1 MSDMPLS
8 AEAHAA
14 LFRDRYLKAKEPE
27 LFDTV
32 DHAFA
37 RRAGPRYDQAR
48 AYNTAVYAALAAST
62 NGQKIVY
69 CAGSISKGMLANAW
83 VKQEQPFVTR
93 LEDGSTLRAHHVYDL
108 DESIGSQNFVDKVL
122 RPNRRLQLQKYNLLN
137 TLLPDRQVLVPV
149 ALQGAV
155 AAAGQP
161 NLDLGSKRRDKD
173 YMQVWTPVIR
183 ELTDTILVAGD
194 WFFSGATS
202 GLEYPEA
209 IAIAA
214 GLRRHRPQADMR
226 FLDYN
231 KQDVSLLTMSQR
243 AAEYLL
249 WAAESGDF
257 YLKHEP
263 TALMRNFAIAR
274 MAERGQLPKANPIF
288 RAGIARDLP
297 QIKALEKEMVPL
309 ILERVHKKLFAI
321 DTTDLQATH
330 PRFVA
335 DAAAAQAGVK
345 PGGKLMLAGLPERL
359 AQQGVTVRRY
369 SDAELAAGDFELREI
384 AAILPKD
391 NYRALTAADAPRRV
405 QRPADMAGE
414 ATKLYDGQSLFA
426 RPLVPL
432 TTERERLI
440 ASVVVG
446 ALETVKP
453 VAGQRYTYV
462 VGDDKYGPETAK
474 RADSWQLAYGDELP
488 GKLGKEFVRDVRL
501 PQQALIRAQQQALR
515 AEGETVLSALD
526 LQEQFKVVRQNPALA
541 VAAGEA
547 MPASAARMLARH
559 AFLVRNATDFCF
571 MTGQWEQSND
581 GVQDMILATRMQI
594 GLQAG
599 AAAAPQHVRVFDEK
613 GRYLTLADRAEAI
626 WKPLATALEK
636 GRDPQGLEEPATA
649 LAQLWALHRLAA
661 DPALRQRSFEK
672 LREQDPALQLPK
684 DLAWDQISP
693 FPFAYDHRRFEKLWD
708 DTIKPAFADRLIT
721 AVRPRHLELI
731 DDFAA
736 LRAQQ
741 EAKLA
746 LAAAAPLEH
755 RAMRRR
761 PGGAM
766 PS

>member
-1 MSDMPLS
+1 MSDTVLS

-14 LFRDRYLKAKEPE
+14 RFRDRYLKAKEPE
-27 LFDTV
+27 RFDTV
-32 DHAFA
+32 DHEFA
-37 RRAGPRYDQAR
+37 RRPGPRYDQAR

-62 NGQKIVY
+62 NGQMIVY

-93 LEDGSTLRAHHVYDL
+93 LEDGSTIRAHHVYDL

-137 TLLPDRQVLVPV
+137 TLMPDRQVLVPV

-155 AAAGQP
+155 AVAGQP
-161 NLDLGSKRRDKD
+161 NLDLGAKRRDKD

-214 GLRRHRPQADMR
+214 GLRRHRPKADMR
-226 FLDYN
+226 FMDYN
-231 KQDVSLLTMSQR
+231 KQDVSLLTMSER

-249 WAAESGDF
+249 WAGESGNF

-274 MAERGQLPKANPIF
+274 MAERGQLPNANPIF
-288 RAGIARDLP
+288 RAGIERDLP
-297 QIKALEKEMVPL
+297 QIKALEKEITPL
-309 ILERVHKKLFAI
+309 ILERAHKKLFAI
-321 DTTDLQATH
+321 DTTDLQTTH
-330 PRFVA
+330 PQFVA
-335 DAAAAQAGVK
+335 DVAAAKAGSK
-345 PGGKLMLAGLPERL
+345 PRGKLVLAGLPERL

-384 AAILPKD
+384 AAILPKES
-391 NYRALTAADAPRRV
+391 YRSLTAADAPRRV
-405 QRPADMAGE
+405 QRSADMAGE

-426 RPLVPL
+426 RPLVSL

-453 VAGQRYTYV
+453 VAGRRYTYV
-462 VGDDKYGPETAK
+462 VGDDKYGSETAK
-474 RADSWQLAYGDELP
+474 RVDAWQLAYGDELP
-488 GKLGKEFVRDVRL
+488 GKLGKEFARDVRA
-501 PQQALIRAQQQALR
+501 PQQAMIRAQQQALR
-515 AEGETVLSALD
+515 AEGETVLNALD

-541 VAAGEA
+541 VAPGEA
-547 MPASAARMLARH
+547 MPTSAARTLARH
-559 AFLVRNATDFCF
+559 AFLARNATDFCF

-581 GVQDMILATRMQI
+581 GVQDMILATRMQL

-599 AAAAPQHVRVFDEK
+599 AVAAPQHVRVFDEK
-613 GRYLTLADRAEAI
+613 GRYLTLADRAAAI
-626 WKPLATALEK
+626 WRPLAAALDK

-649 LAQLWALHRLAA
+649 VAQLWALHRLAA
-661 DPALRQRSFEK
+661 DPTLRQRSFEK
-672 LREQDPALQLPK
+672 LREQDAPLQLPK

-693 FPFAYDHRRFEKLWD
+693 FPFAYDHRQFEKLWHE
-708 DTIKPAFADRLIT
+708 TIKPVFADKLIL

-755 RAMRRR
+755 RALRRR
-761 PGGAM
+761 PGGAI
-766 PS
+766 PQ